1 MMRRPDWMT
10 LLIKDEDR
18 VGRAR
23 ISCAA
28 ARIAEAA
35 AAHRRGDPIPD
46 VTYTAEED
54 EAWRTVSA
62 PATGS

>member
-1 MMRRPDWMT
+1 MKIVWVERAY
-10 LLIKDEDR
+10 
-18 VGRAR
+18 RAR
-23 ISCAA
+23 R